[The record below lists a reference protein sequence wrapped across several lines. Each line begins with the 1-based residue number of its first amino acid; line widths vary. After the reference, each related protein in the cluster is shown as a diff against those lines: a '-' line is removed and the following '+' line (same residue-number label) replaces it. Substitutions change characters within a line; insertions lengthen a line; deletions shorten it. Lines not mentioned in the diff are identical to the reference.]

1 MLQIPQTVLEKW
13 AFDLFQ
19 NEKAEAGLYPAFE
32 QFLLGAY
39 RRARHDEAVDSAF
52 GLGCPFAE
60 EFSQFLT
67 TIPCPDFLAEEARSD
82 FACYREAIDEGFP
95 HRFAI
100 RYAAERRRGA
110 EREEAIECI
119 FSLLDDEDRLDF
131 LWDYLLAHGRSERTA
146 RDCSLQD
153 SDETPLADILAN
165 FRARECEEERLLEL
179 GFPPDRAYAFAKAAC
194 EGHSPEEADLYS
206 WYFEREM
213 QRKSEW
219 EEAQYLAQEFMC
231 IVPVYASLHE
241 NCNYES
247 FTYALH
253 HAGAFQSFRERER
266 VYDSLEL
273 FMTIA
278 VRLQAQ
284 KETSKEAEFYSEIE
298 TLTGKIGRGEMALS
312 DLPGTAPSEP
322 QDWRIALRR
331 HLKEEEEEWESDE
344 HSPSPEFISDLHD
357 DPLIELE
364 VSSFKDRLTP

>member
-13 AFDLFQ
+13 AHNLFQ
-19 NEKAEAGLYPAFE
+19 KEEAEAGLYSTFE
-32 QFLLGAY
+32 QFLVGAY
-39 RRARHDEAVDSAF
+39 QRARHEDSVEAAF
-52 GLGCPFAE
+52 GMESPFAK

-67 TIPCPDFLAEEARSD
+67 TIPCPVFLAKEASSD
-82 FACYREAIDEGFP
+82 FGYYREILDEGFP
-95 HRFAI
+95 HGFAI

-110 EREEAIECI
+110 EREEAVECV

-153 SDETPLADILAN
+153 SGETPLADILAN
-165 FRARECEEERLLEL
+165 FRARECEEERLLKL

-219 EEAQYLAQEFMC
+219 EEAQYLAQEFVC

-241 NCNYES
+241 NRNHEAY
-247 FTYALH
+247 TYALTH
-253 HAGAFQSFRERER
+253 IETLRRSLGHE
-266 VYDSLEL
+266 VNPDYLEL
-273 FMTIA
+273 FMTVA
-278 VRLQAQ
+278 VRLKAQ
-284 KETSKEAEFYSEIE
+284 KKTGKEAEFNSEIE

-357 DPLIELE
+357 DPSIEQE
-364 VSSFKDRLTP
+364 VSSFKNRLNP